1 MTDTEDGAVT
11 ESTAPALSIP
21 PNPAEYDTERAAA
34 ARRRSLPAPY
44 IPGGRDPDQ
53 DAAER
58 EERRWLRLL
67 LVMVVVIVA
76 AGFVLGFLAAALGFD
91 FLVGTPS

>member
-1 MTDTEDGAVT
+1 MTEPEDDAVT
-11 ESTAPALSIP
+11 EATAPIRPLP
-21 PNPAEYDTERAAA
+21 PDPAEYDSERAVA
-34 ARRRSLPAPY
+34 ARRRGLAAPY

-53 DAAER
+53 AAAER

-67 LVMVVVIVA
+67 VAMVLVIVA
-76 AGFVLGFLAAALGFD
+76 AGFVLGFLAAGLGFD